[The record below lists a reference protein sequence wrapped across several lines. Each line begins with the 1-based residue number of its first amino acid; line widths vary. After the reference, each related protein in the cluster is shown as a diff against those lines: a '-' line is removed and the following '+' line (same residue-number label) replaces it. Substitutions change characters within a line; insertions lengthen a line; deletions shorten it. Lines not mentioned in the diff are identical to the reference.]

1 MSKETENNKVSENK
15 ALPIGVVVRS
25 ADVNIV
31 DSDIATIEALHDL
44 LLDAHG
50 YSLDFVT
57 LKRARELT
65 AKMYKALYQ
74 HYAQHLCIN
83 QWCVYPT
90 KFKNKIMKRIQ
101 RKRTKG
107 WRMPENAKYIGRPTK
122 WGNPFRLTPD
132 GFIQCYSTN
141 RNILDPWIM
150 WSDNQH

>member
-65 AKMYKALYQ
+65 AKMYKALY
-74 HYAQHLCIN
+74 
-83 QWCVYPT
+83 
-90 KFKNKIMKRIQ
+90 
-101 RKRTKG
+101 
-107 WRMPENAKYIGRPTK
+107 
-122 WGNPFRLTPD
+122 
-132 GFIQCYSTN
+132 
-141 RNILDPWIM
+141 
-150 WSDNQH
+150 